1 MLLALLFLR
10 YEYFKCFVNIYAHI
24 IVDFEI
30 FKHEIS
36 SSEGEF
42 DFSLLKL
49 LLFIK
54 KHGDEIKGMRRRKI
68 RIDSECE
75 RRYRKFQMD
84 NMQIR
89 S

>member
-1 MLLALLFLR
+1 MLLALLFLQ

-54 KHGDEIKGMRRRKI
+54 KHGDEIKGR
-68 RIDSECE
+68 
-75 RRYRKFQMD
+75 
-84 NMQIR
+84 
-89 S
+89 